1 VSVVVISVTYMISV
15 DDNLRCFVMSDVE
28 DSSVPHVLRLIH
40 PKLEYQLQLARKMEL
55 LDALKVNSL
64 KFMH

>member
-1 VSVVVISVTYMISV
+1 
-15 DDNLRCFVMSDVE
+15 MSDVE

>member
-1 VSVVVISVTYMISV
+1 
-15 DDNLRCFVMSDVE
+15 MSDVE

-55 LDALKVNSL
+55 LDALKVNSFKIYAL
-64 KFMH
+64 IIILDNSTCIINYVLH